1 MNLPQT
7 LVQKLWNKHF
17 ILLLNANLLMAIA
30 FYFMTPIMPLF
41 LADKFGLSADKAGI
55 YMFSFTIS
63 AIIMRPFAGYLLD
76 AYNRHLIYIISFVFF
91 FAFFI
96 SYPIVASISI
106 LLLFRFLHGF
116 TWGGINT
123 AANTIA
129 VDIIPQNRRGEGLG
143 FFGLSMTLAMAIS
156 PMLAVAIS
164 VAYNYD
170 VLFLSG
176 AAISFVGL
184 LLALL
189 IKVQKI
195 KNNKPNLTYSALIE
209 KKAVPI
215 SLIPLLTQIPYG
227 GIIAFVALY
236 GRSIGIE
243 NSGTFFLVFAVGLAI
258 SKVLA
263 GRLFDKMGP
272 NKILYFGYI
281 LLIIGLLMIAFF
293 NSSIGY
299 HSSGLVLGF
308 GFGVI
313 APTIQ
318 AMVNNIVAPDRRG
331 AANSTYL
338 MFFDSGIALG
348 MLIFG
353 LLIKSINFSGAFY
366 VSAIIVFLSTIIFS
380 KYVLPYYNNSK
391 KQ

>member
-1 MNLPQT
+1 MNQIQKSLN
-7 LVQKLWNKHF
+7 KLWNKNF

-30 FYFMTPIMPLF
+30 FYFMTPMMPLF
-41 LADKFGLSADKAGI
+41 LTDKFGLEADKTGI
-55 YMFSFTIS
+55 FMFSFTIS

-91 FAFFI
+91 ILLFV
-96 SYPIVASISI
+96 SYPVISSLAI
-106 LLLFRFLHGF
+106 LLIFRFLHGF
-116 TWGGINT
+116 TWGSINT
-123 AANTIA
+123 AATTIA

-143 FFGLSMTLAMAIS
+143 FFGLSMTLAMAVA
-156 PMLAVAIS
+156 PMLAVSIS
-164 VAYNYD
+164 KSFDYD

-176 AAISFVGL
+176 AAISFIGL

-189 IKVQKI
+189 IKVQKT
-195 KNNKPNLTYSALIE
+195 KKDKSKLSLSLLID
-209 KKAVPI
+209 KKSIPL

-227 GIIAFVALY
+227 GIMSFVALY
-236 GRSIGIE
+236 GRSIGIV

-263 GRLFDKMGP
+263 GKLFDKIGP

-281 LLIIGLLMIAFF
+281 LLILGLLMIAYFS
-293 NSSIGY
+293 NSLGY
-299 HSSGLVLGF
+299 HSAGFVLGF

-318 AMVNNIVAPDRRG
+318 AMVNNIIIPEKRG

-353 LLIKSINFSGAFY
+353 FLIKLVDFSGAFY
-366 VSAIIVFLSTIIFS
+366 VSAIIVLLSSIIFNRS
-380 KYVLPYYNNSK
+380 TLPYYYKSLLK
-391 KQ
+391 